1 MATTYHNDLQKLYVA
16 YFNRPADPGGLAH
29 YEGVLERAFTAG
41 GAAEVSK
48 TMALISADFA
58 KSIEY
63 QTTYNQAT
71 NSAVVTAVYQNLFG
85 HAPDS
90 TGLAF
95 YVKALTDKT
104 MTVDTMVTYIANGAQ
119 GTDKVAY
126 DSKVTVATAFT
137 NALNTPEE
145 IAGYNV
151 TASQTYVKNMLAGIK
166 TAAQATAAIAP
177 TALDASV
184 AASIK
189 AGIPFTLNTGL
200 ANLDVA
206 NKAIVDFLANAEID
220 LDDDGEADE
229 NVTAGNI
236 ASNVIKA
243 QGDVTT
249 LVADP
254 SYAGAADSVKAA
266 IVAQKLVDLQ
276 KTLETE
282 QSALTTAV
290 TAMNAKA
297 GLGNAV
303 AASTSAA
310 EASKLAAADL
320 VLADNALAGA
330 KAVVQLNELIRV
342 NGNGSVDLMK
352 LDEDEELVLDK
363 PLAVLKDGDIV
374 LATGVTAT
382 QAATFNGLTAYI
394 TAANAQPDA
403 AVAAQDAEDA
413 ALLAQARVE
422 VIDLSA
428 ASAVATTGN
437 LAVLANAFVGGPV
450 TPAAAGKPTAD
461 EVAAQL
467 NGLKLLAVDAR
478 EKANAD
484 LGNAGLQTAANTAEG
499 KVETFRTAVEK
510 FNTDNV
516 TTLAT
521 AVTTAEGKVEVAQGN
536 FDDMTDAVAALED
549 AQALAAE
556 LKSLD
561 AAVTAAKKEFTDNK
575 FKAPAEVG
583 SLSNFGTSGN
593 DIFVAKTGVAAATIT
608 SFGLQGDDV
617 LYVGSGYTYNSGK
630 LADGNDSVLEV
641 FFTQKGSSTVVTIET
656 KAYGSDSGVDVQTI
670 TLTGVDATD
679 LTFANGI
686 ISM

>member
-41 GAAEVSK
+41 GTAEVTK

-166 TAAQATAAIAP
+166 TAAQATAAIVPA
-177 TALDASV
+177 TLDASV

-189 AGIPFTLNTGL
+189 AGVPFTVANGL

-206 NKAIVDFLANAEID
+206 NKAVVDFLASAEID
-220 LDDDGEADE
+220 LDGDDEADE
-229 NVTAGNI
+229 NVTPGNI
-236 ASNVIKA
+236 ATNVTQA
-243 QGDVTT
+243 QGTVGT
-249 LVADP
+249 LVADA
-254 SYAGAADSVKAA
+254 SYAGASDSVKAA
-266 IVAQKLVDLQ
+266 IVAQKVADLG
-276 KTLETE
+276 KALETQ
-282 QSALTTAV
+282 QSTLTTAV

-310 EASKLAAADL
+310 DAAKVAAGEL
-320 VLADNALAGA
+320 VIANNNLTGT
-330 KAVVQLNELIRV
+330 KAVVSANANVRV
-342 NGNGSVDLMK
+342 NADGTVDLTSTTGGVTTVVK
-352 LDEDEELVLDK
+352 ALAVEEDGEIVLD
-363 PLAVLKDGDIV
+363 
-374 LATGVTAT
+374 VTAT
-382 QAATFNGLTAYI
+382 EAATYNGLVAYI
-394 TAANAQPDA
+394 AAANAQPAAAIASQDA
-403 AVAAQDAEDA
+403 ADA
-413 ALLAQARVE
+413 ALLANARVE

-428 ASAVATTGN
+428 SSN
-437 LAVLANAFVGGPV
+437 LVTLGNAFKVGGPV
-450 TPAAAGKPTAD
+450 DPAAASNAPTAD

-467 NGLKLLAVDAR
+467 NGLKLLAIDAR
-478 EKANAD
+478 EKADAAPSD
-484 LGNAGLQTAANTAEG
+484 GALAAAATAAEG
-499 KVETFRTAVEK
+499 DVGTFRTAI
-510 FNTDNV
+510 NTFLTANT

-521 AVTTAEGKVEVAQGN
+521 AVTTAEGNVKSAQTAYDKLN
-536 FDDMTDAVAALED
+536 EAVADLSD

-556 LKSLD
+556 LKSLND
-561 AAVTAAKKEFTDNK
+561 AVTAAKKEFTDNK
-575 FKAPAEVG
+575 FAAPTDVG
-583 SLSNFGTSGN
+583 VTSNFGTSGN
-593 DIFVAKTGVAAATIT
+593 DIFVAKAGVAAATIT
-608 SFGLQGDDV
+608 SFGLQGNDV
-617 LYVGSGYTYNSGK
+617 LYVGSGYAYNSGK
-630 LADGNDSVLEV
+630 LTDGDNSALEV

-656 KAYGSDSGVDVQTI
+656 KAYGSDASVAVQTI
-670 TLTGVDATD
+670 TLTGVDAED
-679 LTFANGI
+679 LSFNNGI
-686 ISM
+686 ISI

>member
-58 KSIEY
+58 KSNEY

-95 YVKALTDKT
+95 YVKALTDKS

-200 ANLDVA
+200 ANLDLA
-206 NKAIVDFLANAEID
+206 NKAVADFLANVEID
-220 LDDDGEADE
+220 LDGDDEADE
-229 NVTAGNI
+229 NVTPANI
-236 ASNVIKA
+236 ATNVINA
-243 QGDVTT
+243 QGEVAT
-249 LVADP
+249 LVGGTA
-254 SYAGAADSVKAA
+254 YAGAADSVKAA
-266 IVAQKLVDLQ
+266 IVAQKLVDLEDA
-276 KTLETE
+276 LEAE
-282 QSALTTAV
+282 QAALTTAV
-290 TAMNAKA
+290 TAMNAKS

-382 QAATFNGLTAYI
+382 QAATYNGLTAYI

-437 LAVLANAFVGGPV
+437 LAVLANAFAGGPV

-461 EVAAQL
+461 EIAAQL
-467 NGLKLLAVDAR
+467 NGLKLLAIDAR
-478 EKANAD
+478 EKANLD
-484 LGNAGLQTAANTAEG
+484 SSLEAAAVTAEG

-521 AVTTAEGKVEVAQGN
+521 NVTTAEGKVEVAQGN

-686 ISM
+686 ISI